1 MLILYC
7 RKKKT
12 DSDSSNGT
20 TTYATTT
27 EIIYGTPKPRPEYVY
42 GTLKR
47 YVDCRNCRVQ
57 CLYGRFLNCIIQ
69 YFKNKRNIFD
79 KSIFNSANFTESDM
93 EYTYLASVKL
103 FYNTSDIVSQIN
115 KKLCLFR

>member
-1 MLILYC
+1 MLNLYC

-57 CLYGRFLNCIIQ
+57 CLQTLLKLHNILKINAIILTRVFLIPQ
-69 YFKNKRNIFD
+69 VF
-79 KSIFNSANFTESDM
+79 
-93 EYTYLASVKL
+93 
-103 FYNTSDIVSQIN
+103 
-115 KKLCLFR
+115 

>member
-1 MLILYC
+1 MIKLSLYC

-47 YVDCRNCRVQ
+47 YVRAQSIQTLFKLHFMLKINAIVLARV
-57 CLYGRFLNCIIQ
+57 FFIP
-69 YFKNKRNIFD
+69 
-79 KSIFNSANFTESDM
+79 
-93 EYTYLASVKL
+93 
-103 FYNTSDIVSQIN
+103 
-115 KKLCLFR
+115 